1 MHYEK
6 VDCIDGL
13 GVAGV
18 LEHIELWLKG
28 HSLLNADVC
37 ENDESSYVIH
47 GVERI

>member
-18 LEHIELWLKG
+18 LEHIELWL
-28 HSLLNADVC
+28 NADVC

-47 GVERI
+47 GAERI